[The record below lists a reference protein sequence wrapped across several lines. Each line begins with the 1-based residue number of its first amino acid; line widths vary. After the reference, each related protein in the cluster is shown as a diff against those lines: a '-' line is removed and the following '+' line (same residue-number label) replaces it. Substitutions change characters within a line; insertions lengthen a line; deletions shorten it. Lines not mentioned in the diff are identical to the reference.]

1 MSKVSSYFKTL
12 LRTTSKNSSSSS
24 ASAAVKTSLPDG
36 NADNSEITLQI
47 GPDTMQDETS
57 IFFEA
62 ENTDFNYEMRYSVM
76 KYLNAS
82 TDYRYPYNYK
92 GMCI

>member
-12 LRTTSKNSSSSS
+12 LRTTSKSSSSS
-24 ASAAVKTSLPDG
+24 SAAVKTSLPADG
-36 NADNSEITLQI
+36 NADNSEISLQI

-62 ENTDFNYEMRYSVM
+62 ENTDFNYEMRYSIV
-76 KYLNAS
+76 
-82 TDYRYPYNYK
+82 
-92 GMCI
+92 

>member
-12 LRTTSKNSSSSS
+12 LRTTSKNSSSS
-24 ASAAVKTSLPDG
+24 AAVKTSLPADG
-36 NADNSEITLQI
+36 NADNSEITIQI